1 MPDDIRGP
9 SLISSEQADIL
20 SRWSTVEVGF
30 ERKAP
35 PYLSY
40 RSYFAYFF
48 RTMEPPI
55 AGPARFP
62 GLISLISL
70 ISHISA
76 TGQHGERTAVAGWR
90 HVNQRSLMGLQIF

>member
-62 GLISLISL
+62 DLFRLFRLFRTFLQPANTERGQPLPAG
-70 ISHISA
+70 A
-76 TGQHGERTAVAGWR
+76 T
-90 HVNQRSLMGLQIF
+90 